1 MKIQYFAITAAALSF
16 PVVAQETAAPA
27 APAAAQVQQAAGI
40 NFYTQSAEEIC
51 AAGWHSQLAKQHA
64 LCTLAAIRCVPPG
77 QNLSEEESVKLA
89 QILARESTPE
99 GSLSPIL
106 PLYFYCG
113 SQMKDATPQE
123 RLQWLESRF
132 KPYLDTD
139 NGSAHV
145 VLAALAA
152 QCGQDPMP
160 HLKASASA
168 GQLQGL
174 IGYASRCC
182 MVMLN
187 DADEMQRCLVAAAPK
202 MVNATVGNGLRA
214 NMLMNM
220 AESCEMKGG
229 AFDALRGPCLAW
241 AYGVYDKDDEYAYLL
256 PAYYENWDG
265 LYWRCCAFMR
275 LAKLSPS
282 VYSYKHLAKMS
293 EEMGQT
299 EQAEMLHVLA
309 ERSGYQEGKDYLH
322 NFPHGCADSTTNIVL
337 DPKGLDKHDRELLT
351 AGVRNAVCSKQK
363 GTTGDSGEVNSAEF
377 VELLTELGLGLL
389 REDEDRD
396 SKESLLRQIEDMK
409 AKCTEKNA
417 GDAYFFIYRA
427 YKRMGDN
434 INALD
439 YLMKSADEGNGEAF
453 YELAKQAGPTS
464 EEYATLLSQAVSAG
478 CGEAAFQV
486 FKTATEHPER
496 VNNAAFT
503 AAQAMSVA
511 LAANYAPACDYAA
524 EKEKDNPSAYLLL
537 RAMAAADCCDRIPAL
552 DTALADYAK
561 AHPET
566 QAVVRAIRTAILS
579 SVKVDDFEDAA
590 QARRALETLRGLLK
604 EYGMSAEESQ
614 ARTAALEAG
623 ITAHFKK

>member
-1 MKIQYFAITAAALSF
+1 MKTGYIHKICLAFACALGTASAAENTS
-16 PVVAQETAAPA
+16 AAEL
-27 APAAAQVQQAAGI
+27 

-51 AAGWHSQLAKQHA
+51 AADWHSQLAKQHA
-64 LCTLAAIRCVPPG
+64 LTSLAIIRCMEPG

-106 PLYFYCG
+106 PLYLYCG
-113 SQMKDATPQE
+113 AQMKDATPQE

-145 VLAALAA
+145 GLAALAA

-160 HLKASASA
+160 HLKASAAA

-174 IGYASRCC
+174 VGYASRCC

-187 DADEMQRCLVAAAPK
+187 NADEMQRCLVAAAPK

-265 LYWRCCAFMR
+265 LYWRYCAFMR

-322 NFPHGCADSTTNIVL
+322 DFPHGCADSTTNIVL

-351 AGVRNAVCSKQK
+351 AGVRNALCSKQK

-409 AKCTEKNA
+409 ANCTEKNA
-417 GDAYFFIYRA
+417 GEVYLFIYKA
-427 YKRMGDN
+427 YQRLGDN
-434 INALD
+434 IKAMD
-439 YLMKSADEGNGEAF
+439 YLMKSADEGNGEALC
-453 YELAKQAGPTS
+453 ELAKQAGPTS
-464 EEYATLLSQAVSAG
+464 EEYEYMMSQAASAG
-478 CGEAAFQV
+478 CGEAAFLM
-486 FKTATEHPER
+486 FNIATEHPEK
-496 VNNAAFT
+496 VNDAAS
-503 AAQAMSVA
+503 AAVQSLGAA
-511 LAANYAPACDYAA
+511 LAGNYAPACDYAA
-524 EKEKDNPSAYLLL
+524 EKEKDNPSAVLLA
-537 RAMAAADCCDRIPAL
+537 RAMAAANCGDLIPAL
-552 DTALADYAK
+552 DAALADYAK

-566 QAVVRAIRTAILS
+566 QAVVRAIRTAILAGMGS
-579 SVKVDDFEDAA
+579 YNFKEAA
-590 QARRALETLRGLLK
+590 QARCALETLRGLLK
-604 EYGMSAEESQ
+604 EYGMPAEEIQ
-614 ARTAALEAG
+614 ARTKVLEEG
-623 ITAHFKK
+623 IKEHFKK